1 MKLSDKIWALFP
13 FFDQPYHFPLFGP
26 LAYLEVKATQ
36 NRIYHEFVSE
46 MRDRNTFSFIVIIS
60 YNIDNNNN
68 GNIVG
73 HPYQLFFVLE
83 SENFAIVPVAIMEQ
97 TYWEPTDGE

>member
-26 LAYLEVKATQ
+26 LAYLEVKAARTEYTM
-36 NRIYHEFVSE
+36 NLSPKWGKHPLSIIVFIPYH
-46 MRDRNTFSFIVIIS
+46 
-60 YNIDNNNN
+60 IDNNNN
-68 GNIVG
+68 EISVG

-83 SENFAIVPVAIMEQ
+83 SENFVIVAVATMEQ

>member
-1 MKLSDKIWALFP
+1 MELSDKIWALFP
-13 FFDQPYHFPLFGP
+13 FFDHFPLFGP
-26 LAYLEVKATQ
+26 GVFGGESRQ

-60 YNIDNNNN
+60 YHIDNNNN

-73 HPYQLFFVLE
+73 YPFQLFFVVE